1 MLQSWQYY
9 SSPAILESIT
19 RLSSARW
26 ALHRQH
32 TPPSLS
38 LPRRTRE
45 VYAIVPSRNARGREL
60 SLVDAAD
67 ELRRIERAYEKR

>member
-1 MLQSWQYY
+1 MLSRPVERKIEK
-9 SSPAILESIT
+9 SLAN
-19 RLSSARW
+19 SAV
-26 ALHRQH
+26 
-32 TPPSLS
+32 S

-67 ELRRIERAYEKR
+67 ELRRIERATRESSLPRAFLLGTIA